1 MEACLSMYCTVHT
14 AQDCYFCFLLVFS
27 WIQVSGEI
35 ELRSILFLQESASRM
50 LTSPCFFSRVPK
62 IGGIKRKKSKSRFA
76 CLCTCLLLTRATL
89 SRVCLSHLSVE
100 KWWNKKKKGS
110 SWVHVSWIYLQL
122 CTASYPYP
130 IHIHIVT
137 SHLGLGFAV
146 CLAGCLCG
154 ESMAIGVYVIR
165 CENGRLSGT
174 VQPFGE
180 SSPT

>member
-100 KWWNKKKKGS
+100 KWRNKKKEARGYTS
-110 SWVHVSWIYLQL
+110 HDLSAALHRVVSI
-122 CTASYPYP
+122 SNPYPYRDIAP
-130 IHIHIVT
+130 RAR
-137 SHLGLGFAV
+137 F
-146 CLAGCLCG
+146 CC
-154 ESMAIGVYVIR
+154 
-165 CENGRLSGT
+165 LSGWLPMWRINGNRCICNT
-174 VQPFGE
+174 L
-180 SSPT
+180 